1 VGWLAALSLVIAGA
15 AGAQGNVSSLGQ
27 GYPPG
32 QLSTR
37 DLGAGGAFGEID
49 AESPI
54 NPAALTTWGTI
65 GLHFQYDPEFR
76 TVSAGGITERTT
88 TNRFP
93 LFSAAIPIGHFT
105 IGLAFST
112 VLDRTWETNVTQPL
126 PNQVGDTGT
135 QTYTAQYK
143 STGGLN
149 DLRLGLGW
157 AVTPWLSIG
166 GAMDWFTGENQ
177 ITQLTTFSDTNQ
189 NVYQASIYENTISY
203 GGVGA
208 SGGII
213 LRPIS
218 SLALAGSFR
227 VGGNIRAR
235 LNDSTT
241 LANGN
246 VPARAGGSLSFTGIP
261 GVTLG
266 GRVDWEQWSRLND
279 LGVGDVTANNGVGW
293 SAGTDIQ
300 GPKIFERT
308 IQLRLGGGR
317 RPLPYAVDGTQIYET
332 DLSGGLGIPFG
343 RGRVTIDVSVVRD
356 WRTSVVG
363 VSESAYIVSTGLTIH
378 P

>member
-1 VGWLAALSLVIAGA
+1 
-15 AGAQGNVSSLGQ
+15 
-27 GYPPG
+27 
-32 QLSTR
+32 
-37 DLGAGGAFGEID
+37 
-49 AESPI
+49 
-54 NPAALTTWGTI
+54 
-65 GLHFQYDPEFR
+65 
-76 TVSAGGITERTT
+76 VSAGGITERTT

>member
-1 VGWLAALSLVIAGA
+1 MGWLAALSLVIAGA